1 LLTEAIFRE
10 NKLHDVAFWGLRA
23 TIGAIFIVAG
33 SGKFGPGFLGVLT
46 GPFGLPAELQIP
58 LALAET
64 IAGILLIIGVLTRI
78 SSSLLSIIMLGAI
91 FHVKSATN
99 FSGDGAYQYDL
110 LLLAVSLVIIVAG
123 PGRISIAHV
132 IKKLPRFLH

>member
-1 LLTEAIFRE
+1 MLTEAIFRE

-64 IAGILLIIGVLTRI
+64 IGGILLIIGVLTRI
-78 SSSLLSIIMLGAI
+78 SASLLSIISLGAI
-91 FHVKSATN
+91 FHVKGATN
-99 FSGDGAYQYDL
+99 FTGDGEYQYDL

-123 PGRISIAHV
+123 PGRVSIAHV
-132 IKKLPRFLH
+132 IKKIPRFLH